1 MTRQKDALDA
11 AKTSVGSPLAIRML
25 AAGVVW
31 LLVPTALLPGSAA
44 SAVFGWIA
52 VVDMIALILRSISRT
67 RRAAPRNPLDWMR
80 DTST

>member
-11 AKTSVGSPLAIRML
+11 AKTSVGSPLAIRVL

-52 VVDMIALILRSISRT
+52 VVDMIALHPAVNLTHPAGGAKESS
-67 RRAAPRNPLDWMR
+67 
-80 DTST
+80 